1 MALKTDRAFYKK
13 TRSNTI
19 IKLVREQYLRDDI
32 PCLSEACTSTRCNNT
47 SLQTALLSSAADHYI
62 IPDISVIM
70 RYLEILEQDQIT
82 NVIWSQTVTISLQQH
97 DKSKTYKKL
106 REITNDSRK
115 KSIMFYNEIFEETK
129 VLRVPAESSTVRDW
143 RAHCQLALWYD
154 THLNHTKKII
164 LLSELEHTHD
174 DTPNNVV
181 VMTTRQYLNTY
192 YKHDVLL
199 QNLVHVLADV
209 VLEDNEDGKIR
220 IASKKSGGLSA
231 VNTAVSGYSEYKS
244 MDELEVGIKSHR
256 YFSGVFRC
264 RKDSRDQAYVNGG
277 SHLGKDILIIG
288 NENRNRAVHGDVVVV
303 ELLSENNWATPSN
316 EIAFS
321 SSNAEDEYEED
332 RFTNAAAVSTQPT
345 GRVVGVL
352 NRNWRSYVATL
363 QEDSSVVGGSIHLAI
378 PLDPVVPKIR
388 IRYQDVKL
396 IENQRIVVRIDN
408 WPISSQYPN
417 GHFVRSLGPI
427 HQLDTE
433 ISAIL
438 VEHSISVSQA
448 SQGFSQ
454 LSLSE
459 MPIDTPENPWKPDQ
473 DEIKRRRDLRSL
485 IVFSIDPPNCQDI
498 DDALSVKELPDG
510 NIELGVHIADV
521 SYFVKENLITD
532 LEARS
537 RGTTVYLAD
546 RRFDMLPSVLSERI
560 CSLRHKV
567 DRYAVSVIWT
577 MNKDYK
583 VINTWFGRSIIN
595 SSCEMEYEQAQQ
607 LLDGKS
613 VATGLDASLCKK
625 LKPCVIKLAQVLRV
639 IRNKRLDKG
648 ALELE
653 GSEIKF
659 KITDKHEITDMI
671 PKYSKEIHGLVAE
684 AMILA
689 NASVGKRIY
698 DGFKDAAI
706 LRHHPPPT
714 QGQFEKLVKAANSR
728 GFSVDF
734 SSNKALAK
742 SLETITLGC
751 KNDPEIAKLLKTM
764 ATIAMN
770 EAGYISS
777 GHYPVNQYYHY
788 GLALEFYTHFTSP
801 IRRYADVIAHRQL
814 LMCVQDPTTVAD
826 AKVRGSV
833 MFKDATISDICDNL
847 NLKSRES
854 KFAQRDSTELFQSLY
869 VLQRT
874 SNETTLIE
882 RGVVSEIRSNGFYV
896 FVPRLGL
903 KGPVYLKDKDGQ
915 PHVPLSLISGKNSDE
930 TIPNCFIEVN
940 MPTNISVRSADLPQP
955 LQFNLFDNVRVS
967 LNIRKSHAHR
977 HMVYMTLVDL
987 EHVELT
993 DKKDASAAVAR
1004 MTNTEMMHAIE
1015 VEEETYRETDTNK
1028 KVSSRKKKKNNASM
1042 YQVLEKFRKLSIIEN
1057 TSVNE

>member
-1 MALKTDRAFYKK
+1 MTLRTDRAFYKK

-19 IKLVREQYLRDDI
+19 IKLVREQYLRNDI
-32 PCLSEACTSTRCNNT
+32 PCLSEACTSAKCNNI
-47 SLQTALLSSAADHYI
+47 SRQTALLSSAADHYI
-62 IPDISVIM
+62 IPDTSVIM

-82 NVIWSQTVTISLQQH
+82 NIIWSQTVTINLQQH

-164 LLSELEHTHD
+164 LLSELDHTHD
-174 DTPNNVV
+174 ETLNNVV
-181 VMTTRQYLNTY
+181 VMTTRQYLDTY
-192 YKHDVLL
+192 YKHDVVL

-209 VLEDNEDGKIR
+209 VLEDSEDGKIR

-256 YFSGVFRC
+256 YFSGVLRC

-288 NENRNRAVHGDVVVV
+288 NDNRNRAVHGDAVVV
-303 ELLSENNWATPSN
+303 ELLSDSNWATPSN

-332 RFTNAAAVSTQPT
+332 RFTSAAAASTQPT

-417 GHFVRSLGPI
+417 GHFVRSLGPV

-454 LSLSE
+454 MSLNE

-473 DEIKRRRDLRSL
+473 DEIKRRRDLRNL
-485 IVFSIDPPNCQDI
+485 TVFSIDPPNCQDI

-521 SYFVKENLITD
+521 SYFVKENFITD

-577 MNKDYK
+577 MSKDYK
-583 VINTWFGRSIIN
+583 VIDTWFGRSIIN

-613 VATGLDASLCKK
+613 VTTGLDASLCKK
-625 LKPCVIKLAQVLRV
+625 LKPCVVKLAQVLRV
-639 IRNKRLDKG
+639 FRNKRLNQG

-659 KITDKHEITDMI
+659 KITDKHEITDMNI
-671 PKYSKEIHGLVAE
+671 LFTVLYKFLTNALRYTCIH
-684 AMILA
+684 
-689 NASVGKRIY
+689 
-698 DGFKDAAI
+698 
-706 LRHHPPPT
+706 P
-714 QGQFEKLVKAANSR
+714 
-728 GFSVDF
+728 
-734 SSNKALAK
+734 
-742 SLETITLGC
+742 
-751 KNDPEIAKLLKTM
+751 
-764 ATIAMN
+764 
-770 EAGYISS
+770 
-777 GHYPVNQYYHY
+777 
-788 GLALEFYTHFTSP
+788 
-801 IRRYADVIAHRQL
+801 
-814 LMCVQDPTTVAD
+814 
-826 AKVRGSV
+826 
-833 MFKDATISDICDNL
+833 
-847 NLKSRES
+847 
-854 KFAQRDSTELFQSLY
+854 
-869 VLQRT
+869 
-874 SNETTLIE
+874 
-882 RGVVSEIRSNGFYV
+882 
-896 FVPRLGL
+896 
-903 KGPVYLKDKDGQ
+903 
-915 PHVPLSLISGKNSDE
+915 
-930 TIPNCFIEVN
+930 
-940 MPTNISVRSADLPQP
+940 
-955 LQFNLFDNVRVS
+955 
-967 LNIRKSHAHR
+967 
-977 HMVYMTLVDL
+977 
-987 EHVELT
+987 
-993 DKKDASAAVAR
+993 
-1004 MTNTEMMHAIE
+1004 
-1015 VEEETYRETDTNK
+1015 
-1028 KVSSRKKKKNNASM
+1028 
-1042 YQVLEKFRKLSIIEN
+1042 
-1057 TSVNE
+1057 

>member
-1 MALKTDRAFYKK
+1 
-13 TRSNTI
+13 
-19 IKLVREQYLRDDI
+19 
-32 PCLSEACTSTRCNNT
+32 
-47 SLQTALLSSAADHYI
+47 
-62 IPDISVIM
+62 M

-82 NVIWSQTVTISLQQH
+82 NIIWSQTVTINLQQH

-129 VLRVPAESSTVRDW
+129 VLRVPAESSAVRDW

-154 THLNHTKKII
+154 THLNHAKKII
-164 LLSELEHTHD
+164 LLSELDHTHD

-181 VMTTRQYLNTY
+181 VMTTRQYLDTY
-192 YKHDVLL
+192 YKHDVVL

-209 VLEDNEDGKIR
+209 VLEDNEEGRIR

-244 MDELEVGIKSHR
+244 VDELEVGIKSHR
-256 YFSGVFRC
+256 YFSGVLRC

-277 SHLGKDILIIG
+277 SHLGKDILIVG
-288 NENRNRAVHGDVVVV
+288 NDNRNRAVHGDAVVV
-303 ELLSENNWATPSN
+303 ELLSESNWATPSN

-332 RFTNAAAVSTQPT
+332 RFTNAAAASTQPT

-454 LSLSE
+454 MSLSE
-459 MPIDTPENPWKPDQ
+459 MPVDTPENPWKPDQ
-473 DEIKRRRDLRSL
+473 DEIKRRRDLRNL
-485 IVFSIDPPNCQDI
+485 TVFSIDPPNCQDI

-521 SYFVKENLITD
+521 SYFVKENFITD

-583 VINTWFGRSIIN
+583 VIDTWFGRSIIN

-625 LKPCVIKLAQVLRV
+625 LKPCVVKLAQVLRV
-639 IRNKRLDKG
+639 IRPSFL
-648 ALELE
+648 L
-653 GSEIKF
+653 
-659 KITDKHEITDMI
+659 
-671 PKYSKEIHGLVAE
+671 PKDSMEIHGLVAE

-714 QGQFEKLVKAANSR
+714 QGQFERLVKAAKSR

-751 KNDPEIAKLLKTM
+751 KDDPEIAKLLKTM

-814 LMCVQDPTTVAD
+814 LMCVEDPTTVTD

-833 MFKDATISDICDNL
+833 MFKDATIADICDNL

-869 VLQRT
+869 VLQHT
-874 SNETTLIE
+874 ANEATLIE
-882 RGVVSEIRSNGFYV
+882 RGVISEIRSNGFYV

-915 PHVPLSLISGKNSDE
+915 PQVPLSLISGKNSDE
-930 TIPNCFIEVN
+930 TVPNCSIEVN
-940 MPTNISVRSADLPQP
+940 MPTNISVHSADLPHP
-955 LQFNLFDNVRVS
+955 IKFNLFDNVRVS
-967 LNIRKSHAHR
+967 LKLRKSHAHR

-987 EHVELT
+987 EHVEVNG
-993 DKKDASAAVAR
+993 KKEANTTVAR

-1015 VEEETYRETDTNK
+1015 VEEEASREADPNK

-1042 YQVLEKFRKLSIIEN
+1042 YQVLEKFRKLAIIEN
-1057 TSVNE
+1057 TSANE